1 MSLPGLS
8 CFQNIVFNDFYPQA
22 DALYVNKAKGAGV
35 TVYDTCTYINIF
47 SFNIWKENTTAE
59 TFYLNLR
66 YSGSGTVTVNLTGD
80 NLISRQRISVELQS
94 DAGEYLL
101 PVYEGDF
108 SYAYISWEETEN
120 FKLTGAAWLAKC
132 SEPAHDIRLA
142 ICIPTYKRRADIS
155 STLALYERVINTQKG
170 FAAATHLFVH
180 NNDPDDDLRGLSTCP
195 QVTIINSEA
204 NIGGAGAFNR
214 CAHLAVENGYSHV
227 LFMDDDAQ
235 PHEEAWLRTL
245 ALLKC
250 LKPEK
255 HEYFIAGN
263 CLTREDP
270 LFCHAVREAIDE
282 RGRIKCHQIGQF
294 QLTEQEQLEVA
305 LSACISHGVGQDT
318 HPYAAWWYCAIP
330 CIAFQRYGWPEER
343 FFCFGDDIEF
353 SLACKAK
360 IICCNGINVW
370 HPSFDRPMNPLR
382 RYFSVRN
389 FFFIRKKF
397 FGKKNLYKS
406 FFKQLYRLLLSNEFY
421 NAQVTSKAFY
431 DLIESNYFE
440 ISSIRKEIPKNRGVL
455 ISALYTVCMCIKI
468 TINIGRWQNA

>member
-8 CFQNIVFNDFYPQA
+8 CLQNIVLNDFYPQA
-22 DALYVNKAKGAGV
+22 DALYVNKGKGAGV
-35 TVYDTCTYINIF
+35 TAYDTCTYINIF

-94 DAGEYLL
+94 DAGECLL

-120 FKLTGAAWLAKC
+120 FELTGAAWLAKC

-195 QVTIINSEA
+195 QMTIINSEA

-227 LFMDDDAQ
+227 LFMDDDAL

-263 CLTREDP
+263 CLTREAP
-270 LFCHAVREAIDE
+270 FFCHAVREAIDE
-282 RGRIKCHQIGQF
+282 RGRIKCYRIGDF
-294 QLTEQEQLEVA
+294 RLTDKLQLQSA
-305 LSACISHGVGQDT
+305 LAVCTSHNVEAGI
-318 HPYAAWWYCAIP
+318 HPYAAWWYCVIP
-330 CIAFQRYGWPEER
+330 CSAFQRFGWPSKN
-343 FFCFGDDIEF
+343 FFCWGDDIEF
-353 SLACKAK
+353 SVRCRSQILCQ
-360 IICCNGINVW
+360 NGINIW
-370 HPSFDRPMNPLR
+370 HPQFNKTYDMSR
-382 RYFSVRN
+382 RYYAARN
-389 FFFIRKKF
+389 CYLLRYKHFGSQYILRTFLETIYKILKK
-397 FGKKNLYKS
+397 GCIKNL
-406 FFKQLYRLLLSNEFY
+406 FI
-421 NAQVTSKAFY
+421 TCKAFVAF
-431 DLIESNYFE
+431 LFIKNY
-440 ISSIRKEIPKNRGVL
+440 K
-455 ISALYTVCMCIKI
+455 
-468 TINIGRWQNA
+468 